1 LPEILVDARDLR
13 RVFRIED
20 TEVEAIAAATCT
32 IHAGDRI
39 ALYGPSGGGKS
50 TLLALLGGLD
60 EPTSG
65 SIEWPALGS
74 REELRPARVA
84 FVFQN
89 MSLLAPLSAVE
100 NVELPPVLMKVPA
113 EEARARAAAALSR
126 FDLDALAAKLPEEL
140 SGGQAQRVAVAR
152 ALAARPR
159 LILADEPSG
168 QLDHVTAGALF
179 DVLLSSLDASQALV
193 VATHDVA
200 VAERMEEVWHMD
212 RGVLRTRASL
222 VDHAT

>member
-1 LPEILVDARDLR
+1 MPDALVEAQQLR
-13 RVFRIED
+13 RLFHIGD
-20 TEVEAIAAATCT
+20 TEVEAITAATCS
-32 IHAGDRI
+32 IRAGDRI

-65 SIEWPALGS
+65 SISWPALGP
-74 REELRPARVA
+74 RETLRPAKVA

-89 MSLLAPLSAVE
+89 MSLLAPLTALE
-100 NVELPPVLMKVPA
+100 NVELPPLLLKVPA
-113 EEARARAAAALSR
+113 QEARAAATGALTR

-152 ALAARPR
+152 ALAVRPR

-168 QLDHVTAGALF
+168 QLDQATAGALF
-179 DVLLSSLDASQALV
+179 DVLLKSLDASQALI
-193 VATHDVA
+193 VATHDDVVA
-200 VAERMEEVWHMD
+200 DRMDIRWDMD
-212 RGVLRTRASL
+212 HGVLRTQLS
-222 VDHAT
+222 

>member
-32 IHAGDRI
+32 IRAGDRI

-65 SIEWPALGS
+65 TIGWPSLGP
-74 REELRPARVA
+74 RETLRPAKVA

-89 MSLLAPLSAVE
+89 MSLLAPLTALE
-100 NVELPPVLMKVPA
+100 NVELPPILMKVPS
-113 EEARARAAAALSR
+113 EEARARALSALSR
-126 FDLDALAAKLPEEL
+126 FELDELAAKLPEEL

-168 QLDHVTAGALF
+168 QLDHATAGALF

-193 VATHDVA
+193 VATHDDA
-200 VAERMEEVWHMD
+200 VAERMDEVWHMD
-212 RGVLRTRASL
+212 HGVLRTRASL